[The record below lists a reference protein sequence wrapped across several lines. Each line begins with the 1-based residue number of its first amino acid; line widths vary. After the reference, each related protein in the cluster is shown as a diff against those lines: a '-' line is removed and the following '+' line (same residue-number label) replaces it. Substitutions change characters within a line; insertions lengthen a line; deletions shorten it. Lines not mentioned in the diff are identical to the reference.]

1 MSSYITAQTLKQLH
15 TWLEDTLG
23 CPLLARSIK
32 SEAPCDLEL
41 EEEDIFEGD
50 EILRKK
56 MQPFIIPGSHRVN
69 LFEWLIH
76 TYDNTLLESTNVE
89 EDRVE
94 SIVIALKQIGIIN
107 YNHRRG
113 GTQNDLTLSVQGMNG
128 LHDSI

>member
-1 MSSYITAQTLKQLH
+1 ME
-15 TWLEDTLG
+15 ED
-23 CPLLARSIK
+23 
-32 SEAPCDLEL
+32 
-41 EEEDIFEGD
+41 DIFEGD
-50 EILRKK
+50 EVLRKK
-56 MQPFIIPGSHRVN
+56 IQPFIIPGGHRVN

-76 TYDNTLLESTNVE
+76 TYDNTLLESSKVK

-113 GTQNDLTLSVQGMNG
+113 GTQNDLALSVQGMNG